1 MTKSLNKVIII
12 TESTDDGRFP
22 RIWLR
27 NNRLQFGRWAVISFY
42 LSRRLSKYS
51 ARAISK
57 DKIISNS
64 TNVMYKVTT
73 SPRFYSKGE
82 KRNFRSPRK
91 KGSNR
96 HRMVHSGYV
105 STEIIIHEPSK
116 YVKTKL
122 LLYSKRKKELQA
134 LRVDYNC
141 PIKQFTAKGNS
152 AMPVGKY
159 LWKTVCHFC
168 RHASKFLSPGNGAVA
183 EESKLFIYLSSSK
196 D

>member
-1 MTKSLNKVIII
+1 MQKKDIII

-42 LSRRLSKYS
+42 FLRRFLKKS
-51 ARAISK
+51 ARAIIRF
-57 DKIISNS
+57 KIISNS
-64 TNVMYKVTT
+64 TNVMYMVTT

-105 STEIIIHEPSK
+105 STKIIIHELSK
-116 YVKTKL
+116 YVNTEWLILRKFYFFAKSIAK
-122 LLYSKRKKELQA
+122 SKNL
-134 LRVDYNC
+134 C
-141 PIKQFTAKGNS
+141 
-152 AMPVGKY
+152 
-159 LWKTVCHFC
+159 
-168 RHASKFLSPGNGAVA
+168 
-183 EESKLFIYLSSSK
+183 
-196 D
+196 

>member
-51 ARAISK
+51 ARAINK

-73 SPRFYSKGE
+73 SPRFCSKGE

-122 LLYSKRKKELQA
+122 CLIQNAKRTCKLFGA
-134 LRVDYNC
+134 DYNC
-141 PIKQFTAKGNS
+141 PIRFRVLPG
-152 AMPVGKY
+152 
-159 LWKTVCHFC
+159 FC
-168 RHASKFLSPGNGAVA
+168 LYTCKRSLRKR
-183 EESKLFIYLSSSK
+183 
-196 D
+196 

>member
-1 MTKSLNKVIII
+1 MASKTQEKSIDIVHKAWYNNNGEHRWWSLPTYAI
-12 TESTDDGRFP
+12 
-22 RIWLR
+22 R

-122 LLYSKRKKELQA
+122 PLCSKCKKKLQPLCQITPKACISSISQELY
-134 LRVDYNC
+134 
-141 PIKQFTAKGNS
+141 II
-152 AMPVGKY
+152 
-159 LWKTVCHFC
+159 
-168 RHASKFLSPGNGAVA
+168 SPNGC
-183 EESKLFIYLSSSK
+183 ISSSRR
-196 D
+196 